1 MLVSIGRRPVTSG
14 IGLENT
20 KVKVND
26 KGFVVVNEQMQTADP
41 HIMAIGDVAGE
52 PMLAHKASHEG
63 KVAAEVLAGK
73 PAAFEPQA
81 IPAVVFTDPEIAW
94 AGLTLAEAEK
104 AGRDVATAVYP
115 WQASGRAIANGR
127 TDGLTRWVIDPESD
141 RVLGCGI
148 VGSGAG
154 ELIAEAVV
162 AIEMGCTVRDVADS
176 IHPHPTLS
184 ETISFAGDV
193 YLGTATEVYR
203 PKRK

>member
-1 MLVSIGRRPVTSG
+1 
-14 IGLENT
+14 
-20 KVKVND
+20 
-26 KGFVVVNEQMQTADP
+26 
-41 HIMAIGDVAGE
+41 
-52 PMLAHKASHEG
+52 MLAHKASHEG

-104 AGRDVATAVYP
+104 TNRDVATAVYP

-127 TDGLTRWVIDPESD
+127 TDGLTRWVIDPTSD

-154 ELIAEAVV
+154 ELISEAVV
-162 AIEMGCTVRDVADS
+162 AIEMGCTVRDMADS

-184 ETISFAGDV
+184 ETESFAADV